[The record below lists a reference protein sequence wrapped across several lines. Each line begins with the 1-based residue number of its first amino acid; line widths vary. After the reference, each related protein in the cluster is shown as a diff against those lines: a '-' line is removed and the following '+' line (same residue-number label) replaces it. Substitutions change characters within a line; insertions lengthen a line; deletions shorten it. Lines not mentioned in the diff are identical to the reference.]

1 MKFSNKYL
9 LLLIGFSLAIAFA
22 SCKKDNKPNEKPDQ
36 DPPVEKEDPEK
47 EPENPPVPASEFAG
61 YMFVLDQA
69 QIPDLAGYEAEKDVP
84 QAKLM
89 AISPNGE
96 LHLDILAEKKVD
108 VQLGFECK
116 MQRVKDHFVIFA
128 KKVSLKEKDSKT
140 QVTVI
145 NNQTLQVV
153 SQTTYDFNSGYPGD
167 FMLAATEE
175 KAFIGHRGVI
185 YTLDLKDGSVNKFAD
200 CAFDSYAG
208 AASYNGSLFVP
219 MKNEASIGVFTL
231 DNNQGTKIEL
241 PNNATRIYPL
251 TDTVF
256 LAKSDGDE
264 CYLVSM
270 ESMKVIKTIN
280 MKFSGLQRY
289 SMVYDSKGNKI
300 YVAGQGKDKKHKVYF
315 LDINKEESELQEMYI
330 VPESDI
336 NMNHPIS
343 GNIKIGL
350 DTEKNIL
357 YIGHLDNLVFADKV
371 PPATGKRATR
381 SAYISS
387 ISLEGID
394 GKVPVM
400 QPAAKSRI
408 EDMYE
413 FSRFYYMAK

>member
-1 MKFSNKYL
+1 
-9 LLLIGFSLAIAFA
+9 
-22 SCKKDNKPNEKPDQ
+22 
-36 DPPVEKEDPEK
+36 
-47 EPENPPVPASEFAG
+47 
-61 YMFVLDQA
+61 
-69 QIPDLAGYEAEKDVP
+69 
-84 QAKLM
+84 
-89 AISPNGE
+89 
-96 LHLDILAEKKVD
+96 
-108 VQLGFECK
+108 
-116 MQRVKDHFVIFA
+116 
-128 KKVSLKEKDSKT
+128 
-140 QVTVI
+140 
-145 NNQTLQVV
+145 
-153 SQTTYDFNSGYPGD
+153 
-167 FMLAATEE
+167 
-175 KAFIGHRGVI
+175 
-185 YTLDLKDGSVNKFAD
+185 
-200 CAFDSYAG
+200 
-208 AASYNGSLFVP
+208 